1 VEKYLKINLA
11 ELFINKNRVEL
22 VKKICGDKSCHDL
35 ENAFENAFDNISN
48 TLDEET
54 NNLIKFLTKLDNIHE
69 IDPSNLGSYSLK
81 NKRIH
86 IIKNEA
92 DLNTAVLNL
101 ENAQILGFDTE
112 QKPIFKKGVPPS
124 PIAIIQIS
132 DDKDCYLFQV
142 HLIRNIQPLLA
153 ILTNPNII
161 KVGIGLNGDNAALHN
176 EFNIRPKSC
185 LDFGSL
191 FKTQM
196 SYKDDIGAKRSVLLF
211 LNENLQKS
219 KKLSR
224 SNWESNEL
232 SDSQIRYASEDASC
246 VYDVFCSMLT
256 SYPFLIKILPYWFQD
271 KYNDGYFT
279 SLK

>member
-1 VEKYLKINLA
+1 MKINLS
-11 ELFINKNRVEL
+11 ELFVNKNRVEL
-22 VKKICGDKSCHDL
+22 IKKICGDKSCHDL
-35 ENAFENAFDNISN
+35 ENAFENAFDNIVNSV
-48 TLDEET
+48 DAET
-54 NNLIKFLTKLDNIHE
+54 YNVIKFLSKLDNIHE
-69 IDPSNLGSYSLK
+69 IDTSNLPSYSLK
-81 NKRIH
+81 NKKIH
-86 IIKNEA
+86 IIKNEKELYGA
-92 DLNTAVLNL
+92 MLNL

-132 DDKDCYLFQV
+132 DDTDCYLFQV
-142 HLIRNIQPLLA
+142 HLIKNIQPLLD

-161 KVGIGLNGDNAALHN
+161 KVGIGLNGDNTALYN
-176 EFNIRPKSC
+176 EFKIRPKSC

-232 SDSQIRYASEDASC
+232 SDAQIKYASEDASC
-246 VYDVFCSMLT
+246 VYDVFCNMLI

-271 KYNDGYFT
+271 KYDNGYFT
-279 SLK
+279 SLEK